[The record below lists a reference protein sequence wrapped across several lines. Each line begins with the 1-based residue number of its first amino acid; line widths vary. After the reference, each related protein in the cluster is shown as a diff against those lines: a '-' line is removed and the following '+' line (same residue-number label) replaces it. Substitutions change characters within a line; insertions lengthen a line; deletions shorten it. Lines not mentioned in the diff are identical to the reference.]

1 MADTLDPSTGD
12 GFGGGAIVVDAFGVE
27 VSLGKV
33 YSMAQFIGVRSAALA
48 CAIAARSIFLHARRN
63 GHPQIR
69 RCIVCILLLVPVY
82 AADTCCGLHRIRLGT
97 PRVLLR
103 EAYDACALV
112 SFMWLIMTCIGG
124 RTALARRLDARPCQQ
139 KTRRRWRPTHMGKI
153 MNVFQMP
160 RQIRIVMCWKI
171 HPVYIVLREASKA
184 RQAFFSS
191 DDSSGLSLDGS
202 MTGTPDIDDEMRL
215 CGNAQFV
222 RRMELGVLQY
232 VVLCG
237 GVNTIIALLAWSSGF
252 YHAGRFDMSDAYP
265 YCSALQF
272 VSQSWALWSM
282 VQLLHCTQRY
292 LAELQPVRKFM
303 CVKMLILFSW
313 LQSVGMLV
321 LENLSSLH
329 GVRLWLD
336 TKRECIVSRWWDPI
350 GLFTHTRVELHR
362 TDAWQGCAT
371 RSFVCSGIE
380 SFVLCLEILAFAVLV
395 YRAYPCSEWD
405 PSDRDCIG
413 HRLLAGRAGYGSRL
427 RDWETAG
434 EQQHQTAGDM
444 SMEEGSLPVSEV
456 DH

>member
-1 MADTLDPSTGD
+1 
-12 GFGGGAIVVDAFGVE
+12 
-27 VSLGKV
+27 
-33 YSMAQFIGVRSAALA
+33 
-48 CAIAARSIFLHARRN
+48 
-63 GHPQIR
+63 
-69 RCIVCILLLVPVY
+69 
-82 AADTCCGLHRIRLGT
+82 
-97 PRVLLR
+97 
-103 EAYDACALV
+103 
-112 SFMWLIMTCIGG
+112 
-124 RTALARRLDARPCQQ
+124 
-139 KTRRRWRPTHMGKI
+139 
-153 MNVFQMP
+153 
-160 RQIRIVMCWKI
+160 
-171 HPVYIVLREASKA
+171 LREASKA